1 MQMKLFKAFCSA
13 RMRPDKATAAVQST
27 ESYIAVKITE
37 AFECALDGVNTK
49 VSAPISNS
57 IQR

>member
-13 RMRPDKATAAVQST
+13 RMRPNKATAAAQST

-37 AFECALDGVNTK
+37 AVECALDGANTK

>member
-1 MQMKLFKAFCSA
+1 
-13 RMRPDKATAAVQST
+13 MRPNKATAAAQST

-37 AFECALDGVNTK
+37 AFEFALDWANTK

-57 IQR
+57 IHP